1 MNQPPDTQENALP
14 CTRISEPLSHGNLRE
29 HDHHHLCKAILIL
42 FSSESQAR
50 DRSVTEQRI
59 PPADAQPP
67 RIPHDPRA
75 SPTAAPRPGPSSYPA
90 SRSAPPSSLQPTAFL
105 LARQNLAYLPS

>member
-1 MNQPPDTQENALP
+1 M
-14 CTRISEPLSHGNLRE
+14 RS
-29 HDHHHLCKAILIL
+29 LCA
-42 FSSESQAR
+42 FR
-50 DRSVTEQRI
+50 MT
-59 PPADAQPP
+59 
-67 RIPHDPRA
+67 PRA